1 MDTRVE
7 TGPLLVCLVTA
18 ASVEEGHRIA
28 RALVEEKLAACVN
41 VVAGV
46 RSVYRWQGKVE
57 EAEEVLL
64 VVKTT
69 RGRFAALRERVVSLH
84 SYQVPEVVAL
94 PVDAALPA
102 YQAWVQE
109 SVAADPA
116 G

>member
-1 MDTRVE
+1 
-7 TGPLLVCLVTA
+7 
-18 ASVEEGHRIA
+18 
-28 RALVEEKLAACVN
+28 
-41 VVAGV
+41 
-46 RSVYRWQGKVE
+46 
-57 EAEEVLL
+57 
-64 VVKTT
+64 
-69 RGRFAALRERVVSLH
+69 VSLH